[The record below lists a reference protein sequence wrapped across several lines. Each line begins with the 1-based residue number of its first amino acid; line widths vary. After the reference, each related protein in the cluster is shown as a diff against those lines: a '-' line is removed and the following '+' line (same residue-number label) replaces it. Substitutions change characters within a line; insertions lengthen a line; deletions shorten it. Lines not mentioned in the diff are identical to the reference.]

1 MASDKSSLH
10 CHVAVFQQIGGG
22 AGFGRKM
29 AGKVVLALLALAA
42 IVDAK
47 PSEQSAFAVGLLPL
61 ARPAPSCALSQRR
74 PCSLLGKRMPAAKRV
89 CKPRMCAEDDDSQ
102 ALTFRSLGLGADLVQ
117 AAEQQGWRTPT
128 DVQSRAIPPL
138 LAGADVWAEAP
149 TGSGKTA
156 AFLLPLLQRLQHL
169 SNEQPPPPQ
178 QRRRFLPTALVLSP
192 TRELA
197 QQLTSV
203 LREVSEGV
211 PALPSGPLRV
221 EVLHGGVPIEQQV
234 LSLERGV
241 DVIVATPGRLLDAV
255 VGKAGFLK
263 HIKVL
268 VLDEADRLLSPAF
281 TKELDMVLQELPA
294 LETDE
299 LGVAPSAMQACLFSA
314 TFSFRARGRAKRLLR
329 GRQPIRIV
337 PAGTDLE
344 GQVKDKYQAGPVA
357 ETILQRVIRVDKRDR
372 TSVLR
377 HLAETEGWDR
387 ILCFVSTKYSADHVA
402 QKLRAKKFA
411 AAALHGGHPQEV
423 RESTLERFADG
434 RLQILVATDVAARGL
449 DLRGL
454 PVVFNYD
461 LPRSTEDFTHRV
473 GRTGRAGDSGV
484 AVSLVTVDDEAHY
497 SLIEKRHGG
506 ARIEHEVVPGF
517 EPKDQP
523 SAGRAHLDHAGGQA
537 DATRVGVVPGVM
549 HSSLGLAHDRLHGG
563 VKGHR
568 KSKKDKLR
576 EQAAA
581 AAAATQVGRPSEKEV
596 TTRGGGLIEDQRSE

>member
-1 MASDKSSLH
+1 M
-10 CHVAVFQQIGGG
+10 VQ
-22 AGFGRKM
+22 
-29 AGKVVLALLALAA
+29 GKVVLGLLALAA

-47 PSEQSAFAVGLLPL
+47 PSEQSAFAVHLLPL
-61 ARPAPSCALSQRR
+61 TRPAHSCALSQLSLYSLSSKRR
-74 PCSLLGKRMPAAKRV
+74 PAACTKRV
-89 CKPRMCAEDDDSQ
+89 CEPRMCAEEDNAQ
-102 ALTFRSLGLGADLVQ
+102 VLTFRSLGLDADLVQ
-117 AAEQQGWRTPT
+117 AAAQQGWLTPT

-138 LAGADVWAEAP
+138 LAGTDVWAEAP

-169 SNEQPPPPQ
+169 SNEQPQ
-178 QRRRFLPTALVLSP
+178 HQHHFASALVLSP

-197 QQLTSV
+197 QQLTGV
-203 LREVSEGV
+203 LREVSKGL
-211 PALPSGPLRV
+211 PDLPSGPLRV
-221 EVLHGGVPIEQQV
+221 EVLHGGVSIDQQV
-234 LSLERGV
+234 LALERGV

-255 VGKAGFLK
+255 DGKAGFLK
-263 HIKVL
+263 HIRVL

-281 TKELDMVLQELPA
+281 TKEMDMVLQELPA

-299 LGVAPSAMQACLFSA
+299 LGAAPNAMQACLFSA
-314 TFSFRARGRAKRLLR
+314 TFPFRTRGRANKLLR
-329 GRQPIRIV
+329 GRQPIRIA
-337 PAGTDLE
+337 PAGAHID
-344 GQVKDKYQAGPVA
+344 GQVKNKYQAGPVA

-402 QKLRAKKFA
+402 KKLRARKFA

-434 RLQILVATDVAARGL
+434 HLQILVATDVAARGL

-506 ARIEHEVVPGF
+506 ARIQHEVVAGF

-523 SAGRAHLDHAGGQA
+523 SAARGPLDCVGGQT
-537 DATRVGVVPGVM
+537 DATRVGVVPGVR

-563 VKGHR
+563 VKGRR

-581 AAAATQVGRPSEKEV
+581 AAAAAAVAQVGRPSEEEMA
-596 TTRGGGLIEDQRSE
+596 TSGGA